1 MCTCYWTGIHE
12 RVVAVIFSILTSVS
26 WDFLIAPGVG
36 VECPWGAGTRGFVY
50 VNAWIRVL
58 NTLLVK
64 AEQTLL
70 QVETKCTAKK
80 KYWIKKRGI
89 WMNMVTINTT
99 SLTVHFAQHTSEC
112 KRNKTNNKNKG
123 FTRVKEKI
131 LLREKI

>member
-26 WDFLIAPGVG
+26 WNFLVAPGVG
-36 VECPWGAGTRGFVY
+36 VECAWGAGTWGFVY

-80 KYWIKKRGI
+80 KYFIKTRGI

-99 SLTVHFAQHTSEC
+99 SFNFAQYISEC

-131 LLREKI
+131 LMRGKI

>member
-1 MCTCYWTGIHE
+1 MCTCYRTGIHE
-12 RVVAVIFSILTSVS
+12 GVVAVIFSILTSVS

-36 VECPWGAGTRGFVY
+36 VERAWGAGTWGFVY

-80 KYWIKKRGI
+80 KYFIETRGI
-89 WMNMVTINTT
+89 WMNMVAINTT
-99 SLTVHFAQHTSEC
+99 SFNFAQYISEC

-131 LLREKI
+131 LMRGKI

>member
-1 MCTCYWTGIHE
+1 MCTCYRTGIHE

-36 VECPWGAGTRGFVY
+36 VERAWGAGTWGFVY

-99 SLTVHFAQHTSEC
+99 SFNCMFTLHNIFQNVKEIKQT
-112 KRNKTNNKNKG
+112 

-131 LLREKI
+131 LMRGKI

>member
-26 WDFLIAPGVG
+26 WDFLIASGVG
-36 VECPWGAGTRGFVY
+36 VECAWGAGTWGFVY

-99 SLTVHFAQHTSEC
+99 SFNCMFTLHNIFQNVKEIKQT
-112 KRNKTNNKNKG
+112 

-131 LLREKI
+131 LMRGKI